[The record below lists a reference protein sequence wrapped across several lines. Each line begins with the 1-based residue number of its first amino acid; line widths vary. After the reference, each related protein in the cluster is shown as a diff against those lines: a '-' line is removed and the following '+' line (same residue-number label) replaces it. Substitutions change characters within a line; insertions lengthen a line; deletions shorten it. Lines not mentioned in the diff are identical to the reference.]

1 MKSLIYFLPIIFTS
15 IIGAQ
20 THFTIPQNVWRVS
33 LKTDH
38 SSGKWK
44 GNSLSDGQKY
54 RYKVDTLNFEV
65 SQFFK
70 RSTVQSQ
77 AKLEYGF
84 TDKVTL
90 LLEIPY
96 VTNLSESRSWKIT
109 NDSLAMGLDS
119 LLNFYYPEP
128 INNAGLSD
136 ITIGLNLLLKG
147 VPAWRGG
154 KQKFSLYSGFDMV
167 FPFAEDLKK
176 YESKDR
182 DKNNIPFQFRHLPIG
197 EGLVQLRFKLFGEF
211 YRKGWDRLFNVNWA
225 FDISG
230 FQKNT
235 VNPPISFLWM
245 EDASADSI
253 AQALGDVVRKKSPQ
267 LNASIKAQIELIPKR
282 LFFSTGLNTQ
292 INGRDEFFSKNKNI
306 NMLMAKREGF
316 DTQKMFSTQFVKL
329 NFVNLDP
336 FLKIGPLPFE
346 LELGASWFLP
356 YPLTFHTFG
365 NLSSWVQIS
374 SYFQSW

>member
-77 AKLEYGF
+77 AKFEYGF

-96 VTNLSESRSWKIT
+96 VTNLSESRSWKIA

-128 INNAGLSD
+128 INLS
-136 ITIGLNLLLKG
+136 
-147 VPAWRGG
+147 
-154 KQKFSLYSGFDMV
+154 
-167 FPFAEDLKK
+167 
-176 YESKDR
+176 
-182 DKNNIPFQFRHLPIG
+182 
-197 EGLVQLRFKLFGEF
+197 
-211 YRKGWDRLFNVNWA
+211 
-225 FDISG
+225 
-230 FQKNT
+230 
-235 VNPPISFLWM
+235 
-245 EDASADSI
+245 
-253 AQALGDVVRKKSPQ
+253 
-267 LNASIKAQIELIPKR
+267 LIH
-282 LFFSTGLNTQ
+282 
-292 INGRDEFFSKNKNI
+292 I
-306 NMLMAKREGF
+306 
-316 DTQKMFSTQFVKL
+316 
-329 NFVNLDP
+329 
-336 FLKIGPLPFE
+336 
-346 LELGASWFLP
+346 
-356 YPLTFHTFG
+356 
-365 NLSSWVQIS
+365 
-374 SYFQSW
+374 

>member
-1 MKSLIYFLPIIFTS
+1 MKSLIYFLTIIFTS

-38 SSGKWK
+38 SNGKWK
-44 GNSLSDGQKY
+44 DNSLSDGQKY
-54 RYKVDTLNFEV
+54 RYQVDTLNFEV

-70 RSTVQSQ
+70 RSIVQNQ
-77 AKLEYGF
+77 AKFEYGF

-96 VTNLSESRSWKIT
+96 VTNLSESRSWKIA
-109 NDSLAMGLDS
+109 NDSLSMGLDS

-128 INNAGLSD
+128 TNNAGLSD

-154 KQKFSLYSGFDMV
+154 KRKFSLYSGFDMV

-176 YESKDR
+176 YESKNR
-182 DKNNIPFQFRHLPIG
+182 DKNNIPLQFRHLPIG

-253 AQALGDVVRKKSPQ
+253 AQSLGDVVRKKSPQ
-267 LNASIKAQIELIPKR
+267 LNASIKAQMELIPKR
-282 LFFSTGLNTQ
+282 LFFSMGLNTQ

-316 DTQKMFSTQFVKL
+316 DTQKMYSNQFVKL

-336 FLKIGPLPFE
+336 FLMIGPLPFE

-356 YPLTFHTFG
+356 YPLTFHAFG